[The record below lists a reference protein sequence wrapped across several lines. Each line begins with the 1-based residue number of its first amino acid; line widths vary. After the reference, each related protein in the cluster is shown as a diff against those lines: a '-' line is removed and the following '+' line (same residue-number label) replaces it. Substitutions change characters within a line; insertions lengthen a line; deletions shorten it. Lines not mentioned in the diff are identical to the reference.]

1 MFKLVKEIRSK
12 QGELHFKRWQIW
24 STRWFNIYLHFINK
38 ADEDKH
44 LHDHP
49 WSFWSIIL
57 KGAYIEL
64 LGEEGKH
71 TPSRQI
77 YRGWL
82 NASYRTKNIP
92 HMIGVVVKPTYSLV
106 ITGPGGREWGYTT
119 EDGWKNHSKY
129 REEKRLKQQEIKKPL

>member
-12 QGELHFKRWQIW
+12 QGELHFKRWRIW
-24 STRWFNIYLHFINK
+24 STKWFNIYLHFINK

-64 LGEEGKH
+64 LGEEGQY

-82 NASYRTKNIP
+82 NMSYRTKKVP
-92 HMIGVVVKPTYSLV
+92 HMIGAVVKPTYSLV
-106 ITGPGGREWGYTT
+106 ITGPGSREWGYTT
-119 EDGWKNHSKY
+119 EDGWKNHSQY
-129 REEKRLKQQEIKKPL
+129 REEKRMKQ